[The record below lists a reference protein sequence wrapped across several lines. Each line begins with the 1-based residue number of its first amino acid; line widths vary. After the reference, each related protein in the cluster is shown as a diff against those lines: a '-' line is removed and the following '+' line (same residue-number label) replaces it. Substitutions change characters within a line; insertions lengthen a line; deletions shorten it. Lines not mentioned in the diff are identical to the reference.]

1 MSNYENESALYYDGS
16 RNIEFSE
23 EISGSISSNQE
34 QALEPADINECRHL
48 LGANPF

>member
-1 MSNYENESALYYDGS
+1 MPNYENESALYYDGS

-23 EISGSISSNQE
+23 EISESTISSQE
-34 QALEPADINECRHL
+34 QALELADINECRHL